1 MFVILTVCNFD
12 IVAYNVNGMNVDERE
27 LYRIVGRQLRERRET
42 LKLSQNT
49 IADDVG
55 VQRTSITNIE
65 SGRQKPPLHLLYSIC
80 LALKIELA
88 DVLPKTG
95 DVELRKVVDVEV
107 NKETKQMPPK
117 AAHLLEQMM
126 KG

>member
-1 MFVILTVCNFD
+1 
-12 IVAYNVNGMNVDERE
+12 MNVDERE
-27 LYRIVGRQLRERRET
+27 LYRIVGRQLRERREK

-95 DVELRKVVDVEV
+95 DVELRQVVNVEV
-107 NKETKQMPPK
+107 DKETKQMPPK
-117 AAHLLEQMM
+117 AAYALQQML

>member
-1 MFVILTVCNFD
+1 MSI
-12 IVAYNVNGMNVDERE
+12 MNVDERE
-27 LYRIVGRQLRERRET
+27 LYRTVGKNIRVRREK

-95 DVELRKVVDVEV
+95 DVELRQVVDVEV
-107 NKETKQMPPK
+107 NKETKQMPPR

>member
-1 MFVILTVCNFD
+1 
-12 IVAYNVNGMNVDERE
+12 MNVDERE
-27 LYRIVGRQLRERRET
+27 LYRAVGRQLRERREK

-80 LALKIELA
+80 LALKIELV

-95 DVELRKVVDVEV
+95 DVELHKVVDVEV
-107 NKETKQMPPK
+107 NKETKQMPPR
-117 AAHLLEQMM
+117 AAHLLKQMM

>member
-1 MFVILTVCNFD
+1 
-12 IVAYNVNGMNVDERE
+12 MNVDERE
-27 LYRIVGRQLRERRET
+27 LYRTVGRQLRERREK
-42 LKLSQNT
+42 LKLSQHT

-95 DVELRKVVDVEV
+95 DVELHKVVNVEV
-107 NKETKQMPPK
+107 NKVTKQMPPR

>member
-1 MFVILTVCNFD
+1 MSI
-12 IVAYNVNGMNVDERE
+12 MNVDERE
-27 LYRIVGRQLRERRET
+27 LYRMVGKQLRERREK

-88 DVLPKTG
+88 DILPKTG
-95 DVELRKVVDVEV
+95 DVELRNVVDVEV
-107 NKETKQMPPK
+107 NRETKQMPPR

>member
-1 MFVILTVCNFD
+1 MFVILTVYNFD

-27 LYRIVGRQLRERRET
+27 LYRTVGRQLRERRET

-88 DVLPKTG
+88 DVLPKTR
-95 DVELRKVVDVEV
+95 DVELRRVVDVEV

>member
-1 MFVILTVCNFD
+1 MSI
-12 IVAYNVNGMNVDERE
+12 MNVDERE
-27 LYRIVGRQLRERRET
+27 LYRMVGMQLRERREK

-95 DVELRKVVDVEV
+95 DVELRHVVDVQV

-117 AAHLLEQMM
+117 AAHALQQML

>member
-1 MFVILTVCNFD
+1 MR
-12 IVAYNVNGMNVDERE
+12 YNPDGMNVNERE
-27 LYRIVGRQLRERRET
+27 LYRIVGSRIRQRREK
-42 LKLSQNT
+42 LKLSQNK

-88 DVLPKTG
+88 DVLPKTL
-95 DVELRKVVDVEV
+95 DVELRRVVDVEV
-107 NKETKQMPPK
+107 NKETRQMPPK
-117 AAHLLEQMM
+117 AAHLLQQMM

>member
-1 MFVILTVCNFD
+1 MSI
-12 IVAYNVNGMNVDERE
+12 MNVDERE
-27 LYRIVGRQLRERRET
+27 LYRMVGQQLRERRKK

-49 IADDVG
+49 IADDVS

-88 DVLPKTG
+88 DVLPKTS
-95 DVELRKVVDVEV
+95 DVELRHVVDVEV
-107 NKETKQMPPK
+107 NKETKQMPPR

>member
-1 MFVILTVCNFD
+1 MS
-12 IVAYNVNGMNVDERE
+12 VDERE
-27 LYRIVGRQLRERRET
+27 LYRIVGHQIRLRREK
-42 LKLSQNT
+42 LKLSQNK

-80 LALKIELA
+80 IALKIELA

-95 DVELRKVVDVEV
+95 DVELRKVVAVEV

-117 AAHLLEQMM
+117 AAHLLEQML

>member
-12 IVAYNVNGMNVDERE
+12 IVRYNVDNMSVDERE
-27 LYRIVGRQLRERRET
+27 LYRIVGHQIRLRREK
-42 LKLSQNT
+42 LKLSQNK

-80 LALKIELA
+80 IALKIELA

-95 DVELRKVVDVEV
+95 DVELRKVVAVEV

-117 AAHLLEQMM
+117 AAHLLEQML